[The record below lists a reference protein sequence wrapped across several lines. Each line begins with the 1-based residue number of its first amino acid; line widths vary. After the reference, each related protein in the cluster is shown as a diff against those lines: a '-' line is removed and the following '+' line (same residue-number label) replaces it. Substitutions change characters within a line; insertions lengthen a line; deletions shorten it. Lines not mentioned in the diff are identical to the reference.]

1 MRWTNFNKQW
11 KFIQTDIRYF
21 KSLPIATYYK
31 NIYLQPKIFNMGLK
45 WNSYLTSLLRC
56 GPVNSSTP
64 IFGNISLTE
73 TMAIYLLLGNLINKW
88 LQESLIS
95 LSSLYNYLQTKF
107 ISDVNFPSV
116 SGKSVNPYFPHD
128 QFHKNNDKFTC
139 SLKNH

>member
-1 MRWTNFNKQW
+1 MLCKIKVYEMNQLQ
-11 KFIQTDIRYF
+11 QTMKIYSDWY
-21 KSLPIATYYK
+21 SLFQVFAHSNLLLNINSYK

-56 GPVNSSTP
+56 GPVNSPTP

-95 LSSLYNYLQTKF
+95 LSSLYNYLQTKS

-116 SGKSVNPYFPHD
+116 SGKSVNLYFPHD
-128 QFHKNNDKFTC
+128 
-139 SLKNH
+139 

>member
-1 MRWTNFNKQW
+1 MLCKIKVYEMNQLQ
-11 KFIQTDIRYF
+11 QTMKIYSDWY
-21 KSLPIATYYK
+21 SLFQVFAHSNLLLNINSYK

-116 SGKSVNPYFPHD
+116 SGKFVNPYFPHD
-128 QFHKNNDKFTC
+128 
-139 SLKNH
+139 